1 MRWAASVA
9 MSRAVVIWSSLGRP
23 EALRKVVAFMPMLR
37 AVSVITLAKFSS
49 VPARFS
55 AMVTAA
61 SLADCVMS
69 AFTASLVLIVA
80 PGLSPSWVG
89 AWLWACGVTTSSE
102 VGVILPARK

>member
-23 EALRKVVAFMPMLR
+23 EALRKVVPFMPMLR
-37 AVSVITLAKFSS
+37 AVAVITRAKFSS
-49 VPARFS
+49 VPERFS

-61 SLADCVMS
+61 SLADWVTS

-80 PGLSPSWVG
+80 PALRPNLVG
-89 AWLWACGVTTSSE
+89 AWLVARGVTTSSE
-102 VGVILPARK
+102 VAVTLPARR